1 MFTYL
6 RACTCLACAHTCM
19 PPSPKQAGKLA
30 YVLQGQNACQARAAR
45 LPGKDKCMHAL
56 SLYTLCLDAAHTP
69 PSDFT
74 YPAYCRPWHT
84 CTLLPSVPTCTPVHP
99 RVPMCTPVH
108 PRVPMCTPV
117 HPRVPMCTQ
126 CTHVYPCVPQCTHV
140 CPCVPQCTH
149 VYPCVPQ
156 CTHVY
161 PHVPQCTHV
170 CPCVPQCTH
179 VYPCVPQCTHVYPCV
194 PQCTHVCPCVPMC
207 TPVHPRVPMCTP
219 VHPRV
224 PMCTPVHPRVPMCT
238 FSSVYAHP
246 HRAPTI
252 QVHANTGLVCCH
264 TKLGDLEML
273 TLIIAKHTTLSA
285 FPCTHL
291 APPSPS
297 TQHAHTTLCLSLSLA
312 CASLCSQCVFKG
324 LPLATACAPLLAQP
338 ASPSTLSLWLT
349 LVSTCTSF
357 DPQPM
362 NIPASTF
369 ARPSTLSL

>member
-84 CTLLPSVPTCTPVHP
+84 CTLLPSVPT
-99 RVPMCTPVH
+99 
-108 PRVPMCTPV
+108 
-117 HPRVPMCTQ
+117 
-126 CTHVYPCVPQCTHV
+126 
-140 CPCVPQCTH
+140 
-149 VYPCVPQ
+149 
-156 CTHVY
+156 
-161 PHVPQCTHV
+161 
-170 CPCVPQCTH
+170 
-179 VYPCVPQCTHVYPCV
+179 
-194 PQCTHVCPCVPMC
+194 C